1 VAHALSGLMKQPFCG
16 SLTAMQSYDV
26 IVIGAGHNGLTC
38 AAYLGMAGIKVK
50 VLERRAIVGGAAV
63 TEEFFPGFRNSI
75 AAYTVSLLNPKVI
88 ADLRLAEHGLKIVER
103 RAQNFVPALDGR
115 YLLAA
120 EGCTGRNVAKFSRT
134 DGERYDAFNRE
145 LDTAADLL
153 RELILQAPPNLTRGV
168 SLDSMRELKK
178 VVRFGNRIRRLS
190 TESLSAVLD
199 LFTKSA
205 GDYLDGWFEGELV
218 KALFGFD
225 AIVGNYA
232 SPYTPGTAYV
242 LLHHAFGE
250 INGRKRAWGHAI
262 GGMGAITQAM
272 ARAATG
278 CGVEI
283 ETDAPVREVLL
294 DKGRAAGVVLASG
307 RVIRAAAVA
316 ANVDPK
322 RLYTALVPAEA
333 LDKAFLRRMRAWRC
347 GSGTFRMNVALS
359 QLPSF
364 AARPGHAAQD
374 HHTAG
379 IILAPSLAYM
389 DRAYCDARMLG
400 WSRAPIIEM
409 VVPSTLDGTL
419 APAGA
424 HVASLFCQH
433 VAPDLPDGSSWND
446 HRDQVADLMIET
458 VERFAPG
465 FKASIVGRQALTPLD
480 LEQVFGLTG
489 GDIFHGALTLDQLF
503 WARPALGYADYRS
516 PLKGLYHCGSGAHPG
531 GGVTGAPGHNA
542 ARAIIEDRRRRRRAH

>member
-1 VAHALSGLMKQPFCG
+1 
-16 SLTAMQSYDV
+16 MQSYDV

-168 SLDSMRELKK
+168 SLESMRELKK

-294 DKGRAAGVVLASG
+294 DKGRAAGVVLAGG

-389 DRAYCDARMLG
+389 DRAY

>member
-1 VAHALSGLMKQPFCG
+1 
-16 SLTAMQSYDV
+16 MQTYDV

-38 AAYLGMAGIKVK
+38 AAYLGMAGLKVK

-63 TEEFFPGFRNSI
+63 TEEFVPGFRNSI

-88 ADLRLAEHGLKIVER
+88 ADLELSAHGLKIVER
-103 RAQNFVPALDGR
+103 RAQNFIPALDGR

-120 EGCTGRNVAKFSRT
+120 EGCTKRNVAKFSRA
-134 DGERYDAFNRE
+134 DGERYEAFNRE
-145 LDTAADLL
+145 LDAAADLL
-153 RELILQAPPNLTRGV
+153 RELVLQAPPNLTRGLNFK
-168 SLDSMRELKK
+168 SIRELMK
-178 VVRFGNRIRRLS
+178 VGRFGNRFRRLS

-205 GDYLDGWFEGELV
+205 GDYLDRWFEGELV

-250 INGRKRAWGHAI
+250 VNGRKRVWGHAI

-272 ARAATG
+272 ARAAAS

-283 ETDAPVREVLL
+283 ETNAPVREVLIEK
-294 DKGRAAGVVLASG
+294 DRAAGVVLAGG
-307 RVIRAAAVA
+307 RVIRSTAVA

-322 RLYTALVPAEA
+322 LLYTALVPAGA
-333 LDKAFLRRMRAWRC
+333 LDAAFLRRMRAWRC

-359 QLPSF
+359 ELPGF
-364 AARPGHAAQD
+364 AARPGREAQD

-400 WSRAPIIEM
+400 WSREPIIEM
-409 VVPSTLDGTL
+409 VIPSTLDDTL
-419 APAGA
+419 APPGA

-433 VAPDLPDGSSWND
+433 VAPQLPDGSSWND
-446 HRDQVADLMIET
+446 HREQVADLMIET
-458 VERFAPG
+458 VERYAPG
-465 FKASIVGRQALTPLD
+465 FKASVVGRQALTPLD
-480 LEQVFGLTG
+480 LEQLFGLTG

-542 ARAIIEDRRRRRRAH
+542 ARAIIADRRWPRWASST